1 MIFNELIASSGGGG
15 GKVATWT
22 FSGSATMVTSIS
34 FTVDAE
40 PTQWIL
46 ICAGPSSGSF
56 FSASS
61 SNYYIM
67 SAVNTD
73 GGYPISTHARVYSSR
88 QRVSIDAKNNLTS
101 SYSNGVF
108 TLTTINGRG
117 FMTNSNYA
125 YVTYYL
131 LYNTN

>member
-40 PTQWIL
+40 PTQWVL

-67 SAVNTD
+67 SAVDTG
-73 GGYPISTHARVYSSR
+73 GGYPITTHVRVYSSR
-88 QRVSIDAKNNLTS
+88 QRVAIDTNTLTS

-108 TLTTINGRG
+108 TLTATNNRG